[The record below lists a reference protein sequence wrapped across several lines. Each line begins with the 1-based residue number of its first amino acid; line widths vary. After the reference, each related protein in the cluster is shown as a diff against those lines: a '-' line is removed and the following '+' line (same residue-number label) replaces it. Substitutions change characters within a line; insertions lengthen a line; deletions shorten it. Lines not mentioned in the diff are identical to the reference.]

1 VQVKRKTG
9 QGFSESAAASD
20 LAFLLIIYFLA
31 ISGFNI
37 NMGFLVELPAQD
49 ARRMVPGEDI
59 LRFELDRAGGIIHQD
74 AAIGISLAESLI
86 RSARAENPGVAVVLG
101 IDPQAQWQSVVSF
114 VELAQQ
120 MEIEAFSFSMTP
132 GGPP

>member
-1 VQVKRKTG
+1 MQVKRKTG